1 VTRADLAQYFA
12 SLGFTR
18 GAEIGVERGKF
29 AEVLC
34 RSIPGL
40 VLLAVDAWA
49 RKPGY
54 REHVDEAQLAD
65 IEADA
70 RRRLKPYGALVVK
83 GWSSDV
89 ASGIPDGSLDFVF
102 IDADHTEAAVL
113 SDLMAW
119 ARKVR
124 KGGVVSGHDWN
135 LSGVR
140 RAVTGFHVG
149 PLQTTDERSPS
160 WWFTRG

>member
-1 VTRADLAQYFA
+1 
-12 SLGFTR
+12 
-18 GAEIGVERGKF
+18 
-29 AEVLC
+29 
-34 RSIPGL
+34 
-40 VLLAVDAWA
+40 VDAWA

-70 RRRLKPYGALVVK
+70 RARLKPYGALVVK
-83 GWSSDV
+83 GLSADV
-89 ASGIPDGSLDFVF
+89 ARGIPDGSLDFAY
-102 IDADHTEAAVL
+102 IDADHSEAGVL

-124 KGGVVSGHDWN
+124 TGGVVSGHDWN
-135 LSGVR
+135 LPSVR
-140 RAVTGFHVG
+140 RAVTGFHLG

-160 WWFTRG
+160 WWYARG

>member
-1 VTRADLAQYFA
+1 VTRSDLAQHFA

-34 RSIPGL
+34 KAIPGL

-70 RRRLKPYGALVVK
+70 RKRLKPYGALVVK
-83 GWSSDV
+83 GASVDV
-89 ASGIPDGSLDFVF
+89 ARGIPAGSLDFVYL
-102 IDADHTEAAVL
+102 DADHSEAEVTADIMAWLPKVRPGGVLAGHDFNLPGVKAAVSAAAL
-113 SDLMAW
+113 
-119 ARKVR
+119 K
-124 KGGVVSGHDWN
+124 
-135 LSGVR
+135 
-140 RAVTGFHVG
+140 F
-149 PLQTTDERSPS
+149 QTTDERSPS